1 MKIRIYTVTVFNV
14 KIAAVCKGQNARG
27 IVWIRAA
34 RAEGFWASES
44 RARSAMCPK
53 RRREGKDRACSACSF
68 SFFITAN
75 QPNHC
80 TSLRRTV
87 FPSTAHGLVSFLC
100 AFLVARM
107 TELDE
112 AISVIVRLI
121 GDDTVNSYIVA
132 HMIFRGGQM
141 RRMRVSIV
149 PKSDP
154 CGGQAVSRADARV
167 SPKNGRG
174 PAYDRLCL
182 FL

>member
-1 MKIRIYTVTVFNV
+1 MMRMRIYTVTVFNV

-34 RAEGFWASES
+34 RAEGFWAGES

-53 RRREGKDRACSACSF
+53 CRREGKDRACSACSF

-87 FPSTAHGLVSFLC
+87 FPSTAHGLISFFR

-107 TELDE
+107 TDTDE

-121 GDDTVNSYIVA
+121 SADLVNSYIVA
-132 HMIFRGGQM
+132 HMIFRGGRSRGSCVSAVRGHSM
-141 RRMRVSIV
+141 R
-149 PKSDP
+149 
-154 CGGQAVSRADARV
+154 A
-167 SPKNGRG
+167 
-174 PAYDRLCL
+174 
-182 FL
+182 

>member
-1 MKIRIYTVTVFNV
+1 MMKMRIYTVTVFNV
-14 KIAAVCKGQNARG
+14 KIAAVCKGQDARG

-121 GDDTVNSYIVA
+121 SADPVDICFDVSMTFCGAGGAGD
-132 HMIFRGGQM
+132 
-141 RRMRVSIV
+141 
-149 PKSDP
+149 
-154 CGGQAVSRADARV
+154 
-167 SPKNGRG
+167 
-174 PAYDRLCL
+174 PA
-182 FL
+182 